1 MSHITNKCGISAD
14 GEYLIGYYN
23 DVKFKSLIVQA
34 RTISDLLI
42 LTSYNMSAAQ
52 YEYKMKED
60 KRHEH
65 RKI

>member
-1 MSHITNKCGISAD
+1 MMLSSKVLSCKH
-14 GEYLIGYYN
+14 ERL
-23 DVKFKSLIVQA
+23 
-34 RTISDLLI
+34 SDLLI

-65 RKI
+65 SVMILPGPVRRQWVL

>member
-1 MSHITNKCGISAD
+1 MMLSSKVLSCKH
-14 GEYLIGYYN
+14 ERL
-23 DVKFKSLIVQA
+23 
-34 RTISDLLI
+34 SDLLI

-65 RKI
+65 KKI